1 MGAEVGAALVWAL
14 PVLALEAVWF
24 AGWMIGADFPFVAAG
39 GGVQLPC
46 RGGMAATSR
55 LNDGNACRAG
65 TEEAPW
71 PPIQPNRRSR
81 EFGVSHRR
89 PAWGWAVWAVWA
101 TSDAWRGES
110 DEKALAELL
119 KDLSEQTTNLVHQ
132 EVELAKAEMSVKG
145 KLVAAGAALLAAAG
159 VLGFLAVAALVACAI
174 AGLSEALPVWLA
186 ALMVAVVVGGVAGV
200 LAWVGKST
208 ALRGS
213 PPVPEE
219 ALESTKEDVEW
230 LKIPAKSAKP

>member
-1 MGAEVGAALVWAL
+1 MATNPAQPPESVNSASLIVDQPGRPGQSGQSGRRAT
-14 PVLALEAVWF
+14 P
-24 AGWMIGADFPFVAAG
+24 G
-39 GGVQLPC
+39 G
-46 RGGMAATSR
+46 
-55 LNDGNACRAG
+55 
-65 TEEAPW
+65 
-71 PPIQPNRRSR
+71 
-81 EFGVSHRR
+81 
-89 PAWGWAVWAVWA
+89 
-101 TSDAWRGES
+101 GES

-174 AGLSEALPVWLA
+174 VGLSEALPVWLA